1 MEQDNIQ
8 IKKMTKI
15 KFGTDGWRAIIAKE
29 YTTDNVARVAYAT
42 ALWIKENTKNHKIVI
57 GHDNR
62 FGGELFTRVSISVF
76 VNEGIEVRTSKGFV
90 STPMISLSTVIHKA
104 YAGIVITASH
114 NPPSYN
120 GYKIKADYGGPA
132 IQDEIDAVEAHIPD
146 DHTYTLLTAA
156 QLDEHALVS
165 YIDMEQE
172 YIDHVRENFDIEA
185 ILNSGIKLGYDAMYG
200 AGQNV
205 VRRLFPDAA
214 LLHAEENPSFMGQ
227 APEPIAR
234 NLKPFADIIRN
245 SDIACGLA
253 TDGDADRIGLFNAKG
268 EFVDSHHIILL
279 LIRYLVEFKG
289 EKGNVYTSFS
299 CTSKIKDLC
308 DHYGIKNHVTK
319 IGFKYICKEMIENE
333 TLLGGEESGGIAV
346 STHIPERDG
355 IWMGL
360 IIWEYMAITGK
371 SLDELIHE
379 IYDIIGSF
387 AMDRYDLH
395 VPEKQKLAIIEKC
408 KNADYFEFGGYSV
421 YGTETIDG
429 YKFLLSDDNWVM
441 IRPSGTEP
449 LLRVYAQAATAAET
463 IAILDATKATI
474 LA

>member
-1 MEQDNIQ
+1 M
-8 IKKMTKI
+8 KKI
-15 KFGTDGWRAIIAKE
+15 KFGTDGWRAIIAQD

-42 ALWIKENTKNHKIVI
+42 AQWIKENTKNHKVVI
-57 GHDNR
+57 GHDCR
-62 FGGELFTRVSISVF
+62 FGGELFNRVSISVF
-76 VNEGIEVRTSKGFV
+76 VNEGIEVLTSKGFV
-90 STPMISLSTVIHKA
+90 STPMVSLSTLIHKA

-120 GYKIKADYGGPA
+120 GFKIKAHYGGPA
-132 IQDEIDAVEAHIPD
+132 IQDEIDAVEALIPENHD
-146 DHTYTLLTAA
+146 YTLLTAEQCA
-156 QLDEHALVS
+156 EHDMVN

-172 YIDHVRENFDIEA
+172 YIDHVRENFDIDG
-185 ILNSGIKLGYDAMYG
+185 IINSGIKLGYDAMYG

-205 VRRLFPDAA
+205 VRRLFPDAI
-214 LLHAEENPSFMGQ
+214 LLHAEDNPSFMGQ

-234 NLKPFADIIRN
+234 NLVPFAELIKN

-289 EKGNVYTSFS
+289 EKGNVYNSFS

-308 DHYGIKNHVTK
+308 DYYGIKNHVTK

-333 TLLGGEESGGIAV
+333 SLLGGEESGGIAV

-360 IIWEYMAITGK
+360 IIWEYMAKTGK
-371 SLDELIHE
+371 SLDELIQE
-379 IYDIIGSF
+379 IYDLIGSF

-395 VPEKQKLAIIEKC
+395 VPEEQKLAIIEKC
-408 KNADYFEFGGYSV
+408 KNADYYNFGSHLV
-421 YGTETIDG
+421 NGTETIDG
-429 YKFLLSDDNWVM
+429 YKFILSDDSWVM

-449 LLRVYAQAATAAET
+449 LLRVYAQAATAADT